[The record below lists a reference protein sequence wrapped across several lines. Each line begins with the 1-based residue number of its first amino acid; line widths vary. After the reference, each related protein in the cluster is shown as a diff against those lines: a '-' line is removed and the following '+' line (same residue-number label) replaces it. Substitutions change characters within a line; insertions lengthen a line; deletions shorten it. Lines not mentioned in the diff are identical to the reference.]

1 MDLKEGVRGSLG
13 VFRCRDGIVN
23 PKKRNEKKKN
33 QRKEKNTVQG
43 FVRGL
48 KRKEY

>member
-1 MDLKEGVRGSLG
+1 VVPLEFFIIVY
-13 VFRCRDGIVN
+13 RDGIGN
-23 PKKRNEKKKN
+23 PKKRNKKKKN
-33 QRKEKNTVQG
+33 QRKGKNTVQG